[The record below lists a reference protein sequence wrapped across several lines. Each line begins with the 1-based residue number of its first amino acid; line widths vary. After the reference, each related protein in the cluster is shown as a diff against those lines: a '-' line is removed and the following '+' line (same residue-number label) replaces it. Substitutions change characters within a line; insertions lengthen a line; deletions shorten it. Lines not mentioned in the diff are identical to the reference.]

1 MPLRAALRDPGPGAP
16 LRRAPPGVRAG
27 RPRPDAAPRP
37 GTPAEPRAARGRGA
51 RASWRSSGFAVV
63 GLVRGDEG
71 WRDESVVRGEPS
83 GALYAVAHGPD
94 RLVPALNLASAR
106 LLAGGRRA
114 TPRWAGRRC
123 RSATTPSPRRPAPR
137 RRASPARPR
146 CCPTRAPPPPT
157 PGRSATARRSTPR
170 CPTPPPTPTVTT
182 VALGGVPAPGRP
194 LAADEALLLR
204 GSDGFWLVTEGRRA
218 RIDPSLGSVV
228 RGLELTGARPRTRG
242 PALLGALPEAPPL
255 VPVQVPGSGGT
266 PTDARTAA
274 LGVPVGA
281 VVSPDGGRFFLV
293 AATGVQEVPAVDRPA
308 RPLRQPRPGR
318 RPRDRRRPGG
328 PARRRPAGRGR
339 RRRAPTRRRP
349 RGWSPT
355 TRPPPPACAP
365 RPPARPPC
373 SPRPRSPGRSSP
385 PRWSGPPLDGA
396 WVAGGGAYV
405 VPVAPGAPRPAGRS
419 CRRGARRPRAGGCSP
434 SRTPRAPPPWVSAR
448 PARPPVRCST
458 FSRAARP
465 STPSP
470 RSRRAERP
478 RGARCAWPTGSHGC
492 RTCPPGHTTLRKS
505 KRRSEVGRALDAV
518 ATQPARRISAAAPAR
533 RRRRAGPP
541 RGRRRRRGRGG
552 TARGTP
558 RARRRRR
565 GSAGPAPPTPRR
577 RCPRAGRAR

>member
-1 MPLRAALRDPGPGAP
+1 MPSEPPSATQVQAHRFAVRRLESALVGRDPTPRHDPG
-16 LRRAPPGVRAG
+16 RRQNRALLV
-27 RPRPDAAPRP
+27 
-37 GTPAEPRAARGRGA
+37 GA
-51 RASWRSSGFAVV
+51 VLAVLALVGFAVV

-106 LLAGGRRA
+106 LLAGAAGNAEVGGPPVPVRDDALAEAPRTAPAGIPGAPSVLPDPGAPAPDAWAICDRA
-114 TPRWAGRRC
+114 TLD
-123 RSATTPSPRRPAPR
+123 PSVPDPA
-137 RRASPARPR
+137 ADPAI
-146 CCPTRAPPPPT
+146 
-157 PGRSATARRSTPR
+157 
-170 CPTPPPTPTVTT
+170 TT

-204 GSDGFWLVTEGRRA
+204 GPDGFWLVTEGRRA

-228 RGLELTGARPRTRG
+228 RGLELTGARPRNAG

-255 VPVQVPGSGGT
+255 VPVQVPGSGGA

-293 AATGVQEVPAVDRPA
+293 AATGVQEVPPVIAQLA
-308 RPLRQPRPGR
+308 RFANPDPRR
-318 RPRDRRRPGG
+318 RPRDRGRPGG

-349 RGWSPT
+349 PGWSPT

-385 PRWSGPPLDGA
+385 PRWSGPRST
-396 WVAGGGAYV
+396 
-405 VPVAPGAPRPAGRS
+405 APGSPAAGPTSSRSRRERPPTPAAGCS
-419 CRRGARRPRAGGCSP
+419 STRAGGCSP

-448 PARPPVRCST
+448 PARPP
-458 FSRAARP
+458 RAVLDLL
-465 STPSP
+465 
-470 RSRRAERP
+470 P
-478 RGARCAWPTGSHGC
+478 RGPT
-492 RTCPPGHTTLRKS
+492 
-505 KRRSEVGRALDAV
+505 LDAV
-518 ATQPARRISAAAPAR
+518 AAQSAR
-533 RRRRAGPP
+533 
-541 RGRRRRRGRGG
+541 
-552 TARGTP
+552 
-558 RARRRRR
+558 
-565 GSAGPAPPTPRR
+565 
-577 RCPRAGRAR
+577 